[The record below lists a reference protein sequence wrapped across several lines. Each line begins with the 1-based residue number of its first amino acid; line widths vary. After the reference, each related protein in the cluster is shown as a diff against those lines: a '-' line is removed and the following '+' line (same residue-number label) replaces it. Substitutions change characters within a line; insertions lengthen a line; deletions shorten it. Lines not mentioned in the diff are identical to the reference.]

1 MLSLFFNRIDSK
13 SSDLRSL
20 IESVVENDNW
30 ICPIRMDDNNCN
42 NYYTI
47 SGAEIVMQA
56 KDEFETDDLFFGI
69 LTHNMLHSI
78 ILFKSNFG
86 HDDYVK
92 EELVCECA
100 SAMLL
105 CMMGMKKTINEDC
118 VAYENLW
125 RDKYFDGDYLVFE
138 IANMVSI
145 RLFNFLNILYK
156 CSIKTIV

>member
-20 IESVVENDNW
+20 IESIVENDNW
-30 ICPIRMDDNNCN
+30 ICPIRMNYNNSN
-42 NYYTI
+42 NYYSI
-47 SGAEIVMQA
+47 SRAEIVMPPR
-56 KDEFETDDLFFGI
+56 DEFKNDDLFFGI

-105 CMMGMKKTINEDC
+105 CMMGLKKTINEDC
-118 VAYENLW
+118 VAYENSW
-125 RDKYFDGDYLVFE
+125 RDRYFDGDYLDFE
-138 IANMVSI
+138 IANMVSN